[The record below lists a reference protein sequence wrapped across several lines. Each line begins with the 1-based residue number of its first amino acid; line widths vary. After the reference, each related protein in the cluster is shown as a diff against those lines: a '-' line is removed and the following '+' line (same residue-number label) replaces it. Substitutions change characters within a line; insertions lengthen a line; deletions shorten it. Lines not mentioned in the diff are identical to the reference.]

1 MSLQAKSLFVAME
14 LSNKKWKL
22 VFGDGSRERE
32 RNVPARCEEALVREV
47 ALAKEKLGLPSDASV
62 VCCYEAGRD
71 GFWVDRML
79 KKHGFSNRVMDPAS
93 IEVPRRSRTRK
104 TDRLDAEKLLQLLLR
119 AELWGQSKAFSVV
132 CVPTEKEEAELR
144 LHRERERL
152 VKERTGHRAR
162 LKSLFVLQSIVVGN
176 PARVPVESV
185 RDWEGKPL
193 PGPWVE
199 EIEREQQRLRLVEAQ
214 IKGLEQQQAAA
225 LAQAETPAV
234 KKAEKL
240 CRLKSVGPQSGWVL
254 SHECF
259 GWRTFANRKRLG
271 SFAGLTGTPFD
282 SGETLREQGISKA
295 GSGRV
300 RTTMIELA
308 WGWVRWQP
316 DSVLTHWFLDR
327 YVRGGT
333 SRSKRKGIVALAR
346 KLLIALWKYVEQDVV
361 PEGAVFKAQRCEQPA

>member
-1 MSLQAKSLFVAME
+1 M
-14 LSNKKWKL
+14 
-22 VFGDGSRERE
+22 
-32 RNVPARCEEALVREV
+32 
-47 ALAKEKLGLPSDASV
+47 AKEKMGLPTDAAV

-71 GFWVDRML
+71 GFWIDRLL
-79 KKHGFSNRVMDPAS
+79 KKHGFRNYVMDPAS

-119 AELWGQSKAFSVV
+119 AELWGERKAFSAVR
-132 CVPTEKEEAELR
+132 VPTVEQESQLR
-144 LHRERERL
+144 VHRERERL
-152 VKERTGHRAR
+152 VKEHTGHRGR
-162 LKSLFVLQSIVVGN
+162 MKSLLALHAIEVSN
-176 PARVPVESV
+176 PARMSIEDL

-193 PGPWVE
+193 PGLLLQE
-199 EIEREQQRLRLVEAQ
+199 LKREQQRLCMVE
-214 IKGLEQQQAAA
+214 EQLKSIEKQQESA
-225 LAQAETPAV
+225 LAQPQTQGQQ
-234 KKAEKL
+234 KARKL
-240 CRLKSVGPQSGWVL
+240 CQLKSVGTQGGWTL

-259 GWRTFANRKRLG
+259 AWRTFANRKHLG

-316 DSVLTHWFLDR
+316 DSILTKWFVDH

-346 KLLIALWKYVEQDVV
+346 KLLVAMWKFVELDVI
-361 PEGAVFKAQRCEQPA
+361 PEGAILKA